1 MNSANAGNGATAKIG
16 LDGVAAARSAL
27 DLVVFTLNG
36 HAFALLARDVRE
48 LLRAVAISTLPRSPD
63 ILEGVINLRGRIVPV
78 LDARQ
83 RFGLPAKALAPS
95 DHFIVADTGDRLVA
109 LRADRTVDLLRVDLR
124 DIEGAGIVPEVPY
137 IAGIAKLGSGI
148 VLIHD
153 LRTFLS
159 PSEGIEIDA
168 VTRGDIP

>member
-1 MNSANAGNGATAKIG
+1 MNSANAGNGANAKNG
-16 LDGVAAARSAL
+16 TDGAAAARSAL

-48 LLRAVAISTLPRSPD
+48 LLRAVAIAPLPRAPS
-63 ILEGVINLRGRIVPV
+63 ILEAIINLRGRIVPV

-83 RFGLPAKALAPS
+83 RFGLQPKPLAPS
-95 DHFIVADTGDRLVA
+95 DHFVVADTGDRLVA
-109 LRADRTVDLLRVDLR
+109 LRADRAVDLVRVDLR
-124 DIEGAGIVPEVPY
+124 DVEGAGVVPEVPY
-137 IAGIAKLGSGI
+137 IAGIAKLGSGL

-159 PSEGIEIDA
+159 APEGIEIDA
-168 VTRGDIP
+168 VTRGEFA